1 MNAIIK
7 TPFKEQSIMQGMV
20 RVLTDMVGDYMGKLI
35 TPNGTE
41 TTHPAIYLTS
51 QAKFP
56 QATLPLLQ
64 VSYEQ
69 INDEDGRLLDKGL
82 LEVADP
88 VKEGEILNLPYTST
102 HMYYTVML
110 TCQGRGSANILEK
123 IRGLLRFDSWRNKIH
138 SEMNSGIFMQTRI
151 SRNPQLISTEW
162 RDQHT
167 MLMTFSTV
175 STHID
180 YSGVWF
186 NVIETL
192 GEWANIDKNDPQPIK
207 NNPNLVSV
215 PTILFDGE
223 MIWDASFELW
233 RFANYQLSVDL
244 KLD

>member
-1 MNAIIK
+1 MSDIIK
-7 TPFKEQSIMQGMV
+7 TPFKEESTMQGMV
-20 RVLTDMVGDYMGKLI
+20 RVLTDMVGVYMGKLI
-35 TPNGTE
+35 APNGTE

-69 INDEDGRLLDKGL
+69 INDEDGRLVDKGL

-88 VKEGEILNLPYTST
+88 INEGEVLTLPYTST

-123 IRGLLRFDSWRNKIH
+123 IRGLLRFDSWRKKIH
-138 SEMNSGIFMQTRI
+138 SEMNSGIFMQTRV
-151 SRNPQLISTEW
+151 SRNPQLIATEW

-180 YSGVWF
+180 YSGTWF
-186 NVIETL
+186 DVIETL
-192 GEWANIDKNDPQPIK
+192 GEWWHLDNTDEEPIE
-207 NNPNLVSV
+207 NPPKRIS
-215 PTILFDGE
+215 ILFDGT
-223 MIWDASFELW
+223 MFYDDDLGLW
-233 RFANYQLSVDL
+233 KFSDYQII
-244 KLD
+244 